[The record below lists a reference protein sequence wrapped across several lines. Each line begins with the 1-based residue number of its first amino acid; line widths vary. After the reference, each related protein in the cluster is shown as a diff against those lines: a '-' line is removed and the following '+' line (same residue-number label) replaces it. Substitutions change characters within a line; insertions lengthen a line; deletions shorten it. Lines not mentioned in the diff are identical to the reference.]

1 MRERF
6 ETEEQVI
13 PSYIMENLRE
23 RRSLEYDDATEDDDI
38 LSMSGSEFLDELLN
52 WEGIIGYT
60 NIIMEY
66 IEMAFGIDLNEI
78 DAPNRIR
85 EDEQYEIKSL

>member
-1 MRERF
+1 MRENF
-6 ETEEQVI
+6 ELKEQVI

-38 LSMSGSEFLDELLN
+38 LTMSGSEFLDELLN

-60 NIIMEY
+60 NTIMEY

-85 EDEQYEIKSL
+85 EDE

>member
-85 EDEQYEIKSL
+85 EDE

>member
-6 ETEEQVI
+6 EIEEQVI

-78 DAPNRIR
+78 DAPHRIR
-85 EDEQYEIKSL
+85 EDE